1 MASDSYNESGS
12 MCTLLYPTVELF
24 KAQFTCLLNYQKS
37 VILMS
42 MNKSILLV
50 IHQYK
55 MEIYPSSI
63 WRESDKDQIKENS

>member
-1 MASDSYNESGS
+1 MYYEDMASDSYNESGS

-50 IHQYK
+50 IH
-55 MEIYPSSI
+55 
-63 WRESDKDQIKENS
+63 